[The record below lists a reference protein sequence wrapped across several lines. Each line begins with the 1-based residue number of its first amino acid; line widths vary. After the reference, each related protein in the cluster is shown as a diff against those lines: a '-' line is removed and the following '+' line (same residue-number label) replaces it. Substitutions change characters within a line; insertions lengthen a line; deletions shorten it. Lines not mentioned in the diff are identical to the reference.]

1 MFSEILI
8 KIIQLST
15 RIESCICYSVS
26 LGYAVI
32 LVCSTMPDR
41 TCEERITGA
50 PIGYGY
56 WNSNDQIPKP
66 LIRSLSD
73 AADVP
78 LFTTF
83 PSISFVSSDTLLF
96 SAFAVPTIL
105 LPPEVAN
112 KQWSFPKSH
121 NFQGKCL

>member
-26 LGYAVI
+26 IGYAVI
-32 LVCSTMPDR
+32 LVCSTMPDW
-41 TCEERITGA
+41 TCTERITGA
-50 PIGYGY
+50 PIDYGY
-56 WNSNDQIPKP
+56 WNSNNQIPKP
-66 LIRSLSD
+66 LIQSLSD

-112 KQWSFPKSH
+112 KTMVFPEKS
-121 NFQGKCL
+121 